1 MRRLKFRRIADS
13 LPNEPRRRRQA
24 VIRWIYI
31 AGVVGLAAVLADIF
45 AGSLFYL
52 RSEGLVV
59 GDAAVIAAEF
69 PVTIRDIRVHQ
80 GDRVH
85 AGDIAATV
93 SSQSVTE
100 AIARLTGELAS
111 REVRLSE
118 LRIRGETVDAIVGFA
133 ATRHLIAANA
143 RKELETLMERG
154 LLSIEKRTAA
164 VETEYRS
171 EQDLSSL
178 KAERRVI
185 EGEMGS
191 LAGVLGEARIA
202 IGELRRLYDQGQ
214 MRVPIDGIVGRV
226 AAEQGAVVRAGE
238 PLFEIYGEQRYVLGY
253 LPTGGLHEIKLGDRV
268 TIETGLQTTEGIVA
282 RVEPIA
288 AALPRE
294 FQGAFTPVE
303 RQQVIRIE
311 FAQGGNAAAAF
322 YQGQTT
328 VRDPAAALAPLD
340 LVRRGSRT
348 ANSASRAAT
357 DATSSWFPQLGW
369 YKNRLCRF
377 LCLPA
382 DCAEIG
388 HHSQQGA
395 DRHRHCNGLRQD
407 RDSRHLRPVTRPCS
421 GNGSALAGHALGSYR
436 PHQDIAGPRPRLRH
450 GALFRAIGGAF
461 RRPGHRHRSVA
472 EDGRP
477 GPPQARDRKRGL
489 PAGLGR
495 GACAPGW
502 LRRSRVHVD
511 GLPSSDRPKRCR
523 TGMPSRL
530 ARGRLCLH
538 PQRHP

>member
-311 FAQGGNAAAAF
+311 FAEGE
-322 YQGQTT
+322 T
-328 VRDPAAALAPLD
+328 PLP
-340 LVRRGSRT
+340 LFTKVKLRSGV
-348 ANSASRAAT
+348 
-357 DATSSWFPQLGW
+357 L
-369 YKNRLCRF
+369 
-377 LCLPA
+377 LPHW
-382 DCAEIG
+382 I
-388 HHSQQGA
+388 
-395 DRHRHCNGLRQD
+395 RW
-407 RDSRHLRPVTRPCS
+407 
-421 GNGSALAGHALGSYR
+421 
-436 PHQDIAGPRPRLRH
+436 I
-450 GALFRAIGGAF
+450 
-461 RRPGHRHRSVA
+461 
-472 EDGRP
+472 
-477 GPPQARDRKRGL
+477 
-489 PAGLGR
+489 
-495 GACAPGW
+495 W
-502 LRRSRVHVD
+502 
-511 GLPSSDRPKRCR
+511 
-523 TGMPSRL
+523 
-530 ARGRLCLH
+530 
-538 PQRHP
+538 

>member
-1 MRRLKFRRIADS
+1 
-13 LPNEPRRRRQA
+13 
-24 VIRWIYI
+24 
-31 AGVVGLAAVLADIF
+31 
-45 AGSLFYL
+45 
-52 RSEGLVV
+52 
-59 GDAAVIAAEF
+59 
-69 PVTIRDIRVHQ
+69 VHQ

-311 FAQGGNAAAAF
+311 FAEGE
-322 YQGQTT
+322 T
-328 VRDPAAALAPLD
+328 PLP
-340 LVRRGSRT
+340 LFTKVKLRSGI
-348 ANSASRAAT
+348 
-357 DATSSWFPQLGW
+357 L
-369 YKNRLCRF
+369 
-377 LCLPA
+377 LPHW
-382 DCAEIG
+382 I
-388 HHSQQGA
+388 
-395 DRHRHCNGLRQD
+395 RW
-407 RDSRHLRPVTRPCS
+407 
-421 GNGSALAGHALGSYR
+421 
-436 PHQDIAGPRPRLRH
+436 I
-450 GALFRAIGGAF
+450 
-461 RRPGHRHRSVA
+461 
-472 EDGRP
+472 
-477 GPPQARDRKRGL
+477 
-489 PAGLGR
+489 
-495 GACAPGW
+495 W
-502 LRRSRVHVD
+502 
-511 GLPSSDRPKRCR
+511 
-523 TGMPSRL
+523 
-530 ARGRLCLH
+530 
-538 PQRHP
+538 

>member
-31 AGVVGLAAVLADIF
+31 ACVVGLAAVLGDVF

-85 AGDIAATV
+85 AGDIAAIV

-118 LRIRGETVDAIVGFA
+118 LRLSELRIRGETVDAIIGFA
-133 ATRHLIAANA
+133 ETRHFIAANA

-154 LLSIEKRTAA
+154 LLSIDKRTAA

-191 LAGVLGEARIA
+191 LAGVLGEARSA

-253 LPTGGLHEIKLGDRV
+253 LPTGGLHEIKPGDRV
-268 TIETGLQTTEGIVA
+268 TIETGLQTAEGIVA

-288 AALPRE
+288 TALPRE
-294 FQGAFTPVE
+294 FQGVFTPVE

-311 FAQGGNAAAAF
+311 FAEGE
-322 YQGQTT
+322 T
-328 VRDPAAALAPLD
+328 PLP
-340 LVRRGSRT
+340 LFTKVKLRSGI
-348 ANSASRAAT
+348 
-357 DATSSWFPQLGW
+357 L
-369 YKNRLCRF
+369 
-377 LCLPA
+377 LPHW
-382 DCAEIG
+382 I
-388 HHSQQGA
+388 
-395 DRHRHCNGLRQD
+395 RW
-407 RDSRHLRPVTRPCS
+407 
-421 GNGSALAGHALGSYR
+421 
-436 PHQDIAGPRPRLRH
+436 I
-450 GALFRAIGGAF
+450 
-461 RRPGHRHRSVA
+461 
-472 EDGRP
+472 
-477 GPPQARDRKRGL
+477 
-489 PAGLGR
+489 
-495 GACAPGW
+495 W
-502 LRRSRVHVD
+502 
-511 GLPSSDRPKRCR
+511 
-523 TGMPSRL
+523 
-530 ARGRLCLH
+530 
-538 PQRHP
+538 